1 MFRQF
6 QISAAEQ
13 KQILFFAAFAF
24 VVLLL
29 SFSVLAIES
38 YNDSVEKA
46 EVERRQIAEGKHE
59 ASDFMICNFGATYP
73 EVWSRFHS
81 FLWLPAIY
89 FLLRKNKSATFF
101 LSFVLTL
108 FPFINFLFWLQK
120 TQNALFYRELLIKTP
135 GDRIL
140 YQSNTFDIVLFSLIW
155 ILTIWQ
161 AVILFRILLK
171 KIKYEQPLK

>member
-13 KQILFFAAFAF
+13 KLILFFTAFAF

-38 YNDSVEKA
+38 YNNSVEKA
-46 EVERRQIAEGKHE
+46 EVEKRQIAEGNRE
-59 ASDFMICNFGATYP
+59 ISDFMICTFGATYP

-89 FLLRKNKSATFF
+89 LLLRKNKSAAY
-101 LSFVLTL
+101 LCSFVLTL
-108 FPFINFLFWLQK
+108 FPFTNFLFWLEK
-120 TQNALFYRELLIKTP
+120 TQNALFYQELLVKTLN
-135 GDRIL
+135 DRVL
-140 YQSNTFDIVLFSLIW
+140 YQSNTFDVVLFSLIW

-161 AVILFRILLK
+161 AAILFRILLK
-171 KIKYEQPLK
+171 KIRYDQPLK